1 MTWKEELEGKSLTNK
16 QKSLLLNDLPLTFSQ
31 VASETAGSKM
41 SLKDAPAPF
50 PDVSSSDEH
59 RMLRGFHIKIWNPA
73 EIYLNIVD
81 QAREGGFEDWAQ

>member
-1 MTWKEELEGKSLTNK
+1 
-16 QKSLLLNDLPLTFSQ
+16 
-31 VASETAGSKM
+31 M

-81 QAREGGFEDWAQ
+81 QAREGGFED